1 MNDWYHAGC
10 HRTCS
15 TLHTYRPG
23 MCAHAHETPEPRV
36 TFLRPGGEP
45 GVIGSVTYN
54 TRELADVIAPALRG
68 VRITLGP
75 NSLAALEHG
84 NTLTLTGGEID
95 ALALEAAH
103 AIIEDI
109 R

>member
-23 MCAHAHETPEPRV
+23 MCAHAHETPEPQITLLRRGTNPGDIV
-36 TFLRPGGEP
+36 TL
-45 GVIGSVTYN
+45 TYN
-54 TRELADVIAPALRG
+54 LRELADVIAPALKN
-68 VRITLGP
+68 VRIALGP
-75 NSLAALEHG
+75 NSLKALEHG
-84 NTLTLTGGEID
+84 NTLTLSGGEID